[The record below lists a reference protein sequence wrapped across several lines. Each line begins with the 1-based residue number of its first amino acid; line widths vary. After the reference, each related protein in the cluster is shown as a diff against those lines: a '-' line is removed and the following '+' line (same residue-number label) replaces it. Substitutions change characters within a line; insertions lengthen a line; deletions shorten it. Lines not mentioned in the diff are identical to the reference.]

1 MNSDYDEY
9 YSSVES
15 ESEDE
20 CIRLTQED
28 WIDWNS
34 EELLNVWM
42 SIVEY
47 HETWYLPLR
56 QTFNQFCEFVY
67 DGEEDDD
74 GETVFTPEV
83 QAIAHHPFVKNKNW
97 IRFFSLK
104 YK

>member
-1 MNSDYDEY
+1 MSDYEEY
-9 YSSVES
+9 YFSSVDS
-15 ESEDE
+15 ESDSEDFH
-20 CIRLTQED
+20 LTQEE

-56 QTFNQFCEFVY
+56 QTFNQFCDFVY
-67 DGEEDDD
+67 DEDEDEED
-74 GETVFTPEV
+74 TVLTQEV
-83 QAIAHHPFVKNKNW
+83 QAMAHHPFVKNKNW